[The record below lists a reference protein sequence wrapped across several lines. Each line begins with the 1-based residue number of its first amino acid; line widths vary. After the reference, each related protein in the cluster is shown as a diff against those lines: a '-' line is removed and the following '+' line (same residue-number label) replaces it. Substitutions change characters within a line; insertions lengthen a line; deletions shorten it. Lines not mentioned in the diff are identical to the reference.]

1 VCVTPQD
8 LAAMYGMSWIGRTA
22 ATRTVS
28 RWEVSFR
35 VDSDS
40 DTRRRRDDLFQ
51 RHVVPEIS
59 VLLRVA
65 GRLTAQNADAE
76 DLVQD
81 TLIRAYK
88 AVDRFDGQHPR
99 AWLLTILRRTAINR
113 SRGRHPDLLRDP
125 EVGLDEIGPAGGH
138 DSAEGVVLRDE
149 FDAAVQQAVGE
160 LSDSQRDVVALVDVQ
175 GFGYAEASRSLGLP
189 EGTVMSRLHRA
200 RARMRKRLA
209 AAGVVPKRG
218 E

>member
-1 VCVTPQD
+1 VD
-8 LAAMYGMSWIGRTA
+8 SEG
-22 ATRTVS
+22 ATR
-28 RWEVSFR
+28 RH
-35 VDSDS
+35 
-40 DTRRRRDDLFQ
+40 RDDLFQ
-51 RHVVPEIS
+51 RHVVPEIA

-65 GRLTAQNADAE
+65 GTLTGQAADAE

-81 TLIRAYK
+81 TLVRAYK

-99 AWLLTILRRTAINR
+99 AWLLTILRRTEINR
-113 SRGRHPDLLRDP
+113 RRARRPDLLDDP
-125 EVGLDEIGPAGGH
+125 DVGVGEIGAAHGY
-138 DSAEGVVLRDE
+138 DSAEAVVLSEE
-149 FDAAVQQAVGE
+149 FDAAVQDAFGE
-160 LSDSQRDVVALVDVQ
+160 LSDRQREVVALVDVQ
-175 GFGYAEASRSLGLP
+175 GFGYAEASARLALP

>member
-1 VCVTPQD
+1 
-8 LAAMYGMSWIGRTA
+8 
-22 ATRTVS
+22 
-28 RWEVSFR
+28 
-35 VDSDS
+35 
-40 DTRRRRDDLFQ
+40 
-51 RHVVPEIS
+51 
-59 VLLRVA
+59 
-65 GRLTAQNADAE
+65 
-76 DLVQD
+76 
-81 TLIRAYK
+81 
-88 AVDRFDGQHPR
+88 
-99 AWLLTILRRTAINR
+99 
-113 SRGRHPDLLRDP
+113 
-125 EVGLDEIGPAGGH
+125 VGLYEIGPAGGH

-149 FDAAVQQAVGE
+149 FDVAVQQAFGE

>member
-1 VCVTPQD
+1 MYVMRCHGN
-8 LAAMYGMSWIGRTA
+8 AAASSGRDEF
-22 ATRTVS
+22 S
-28 RWEVSFR
+28 LEVSGR
-35 VDSDS
+35 VDSEEA
-40 DTRRRRDDLFQ
+40 TRRHRDNLFQ
-51 RHVVPEIS
+51 RYVVPEIS

-65 GRLTAQNADAE
+65 GTLTAQAADAE

-81 TLIRAYK
+81 TLIRAYRS
-88 AVDRFDGQHPR
+88 VERFDGRYPR
-99 AWLLTILRRTAINR
+99 AWLLTILRRTEINR
-113 SRGRHPDLLRDP
+113 RRGRRPDLLRDP
-125 EVGLDEIGPAGGH
+125 EVGLDDIGAAGGQ

-149 FDAAVQQAVGE
+149 FDAAVQDAFGE
-160 LSDSQRDVVALVDVQ
+160 LSASQREVVALVDVE